1 MYRIG
6 LLPPLHEEETIA
18 SYLSRSVA
26 LGSYQSRQLLGAL
39 LGARWRRP
47 DPLLPRGLRDLVAV
61 TDQFSGFPSLVEW
74 RSAHTHFQ
82 YFSAAASTS
91 RATLLAAQMD
101 SVGLGALRP
110 VKALSVAEWTNLH
123 PRVCPECRQRDVDT
137 WGYGYIRRIDVTHFI
152 TRCPTHGVRLSPL
165 WSQRTFFHDES
176 SRTVDDSLTF
186 ARLSAS
192 LLCLAPS
199 SRRLEV
205 LAQAHDLAP
214 KTMPR
219 AKRLA
224 SLAEHIL
231 DRFSAG
237 FEDAALTSLVTQ
249 PEAAHRLAARVISE
263 RAQAFHP
270 AIVAIVQ
277 MLHDDG
283 ARVHPELK
291 QRARPRERCSP
302 DPTYPRA
309 RELLSGG
316 ASVTATAKQ
325 LGVTVRFVR
334 AVAREIGQPLK
345 RRPKELLPHL
355 YDRVVEMLTDGI
367 PPKAVAV
374 ATNLSLS
381 TIYRVRQD
389 LAEILNQRDAKR
401 RLVQITAHRRDWKAH
416 LASSPATSSRTALR
430 YKARAL
436 YAWLYRNDRAWLMES
451 TSAVASKS
459 RHINERRQSHLLDAD
474 VVPQLTT
481 AARRLKLA
489 DGKPC
494 RVTWSRILRAAGF
507 HQYIR
512 PTSMPGSTAAQL
524 SALVESDA
532 SFVARRL
539 TWAIDTLVSTH
550 APLQSWR
557 VLKHCGLR
565 KETVE
570 ASGIAVEDLIVSRL
584 NGCQPGRLSSSGSG
598 D

>member
-91 RATLLAAQMD
+91 RATFLAAQMD

-110 VKALSVAEWTNLH
+110 VKALSAAEWTNLH
-123 PRVCPECRQRDVDT
+123 PRVCPECRQRDVDK

-152 TRCPTHGVRLSPL
+152 TRCPTHGVRLSSL

-176 SRTVDDSLTF
+176 TRTVHDSIEF

-192 LLCLAPS
+192 LLRLPPS
-199 SRRLEV
+199 SKRLEV
-205 LAQAHDLAP
+205 LAQARELTP

-224 SLAEHIL
+224 CLAEQIQS
-231 DRFSAG
+231 RFRAG

-249 PEAAHRLAARVISE
+249 PDAAHRLAARVLSE

-283 ARVHPELK
+283 VRVPSER
-291 QRARPRERCSP
+291 RAPSRERHSSV
-302 DPTYPRA
+302 DMSPRA
-309 RELLSGG
+309 RALLSSGV
-316 ASVTATAKQ
+316 SITATAKR
-325 LGVTVRFVR
+325 LGITLRL
-334 AVAREIGQPLK
+334 AKAIARQMGQPVK
-345 RRPKELLPHL
+345 RRPKELMPAR
-355 YDRVVEMLTDGI
+355 YDRVVGMLKAGM
-367 PPKAVAV
+367 PPKTIAA

-389 LAEILNQRDAKR
+389 RPEMLKERDATR
-401 RLVQITAHRRDWKAH
+401 RLVQIKAHRRDWKAH
-416 LASSPATSSRTALR
+416 LATSAATSRTALR

-436 YAWLYRNDRAWLMES
+436 YAWLYRNDRAWLMGS
-451 TSAVASKS
+451 LSAVTSNS
-459 RHINERRQSHLLDAD
+459 RRTNGRRQSHLLDAE
-474 VVPQLTT
+474 VLPQLTT
-481 AARRLKLA
+481 AAQGLRLA
-489 DGKPC
+489 DGKPY

-512 PTSMPGSTAAQL
+512 PTSMPRLMATQL

-532 SFVARRL
+532 SFVVRRL
-539 TWAIDTLVSTH
+539 TWAIDFLSSTH

-570 ASGIAVEDLIVSRL
+570 ASGIAVEHLIATRL
-584 NGCQPGRLSSSGSG
+584 NAGQSSDRGSL
-598 D
+598 DTE